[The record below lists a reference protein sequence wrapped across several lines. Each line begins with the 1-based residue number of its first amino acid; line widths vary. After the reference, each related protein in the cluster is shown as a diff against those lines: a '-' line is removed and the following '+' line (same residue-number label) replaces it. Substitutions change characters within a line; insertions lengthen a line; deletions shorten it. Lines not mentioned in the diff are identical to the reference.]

1 MEFKELSFQEFETA
15 FKSINRI
22 RLGGIDDLNASI
34 ILDVYEQIKCP
45 LFVSFRSCLDNGIF
59 PNLLNIA
66 QVSPIVK

>member
-34 ILDVYEQIKCP
+34 ILDVYEQIKYP
-45 LFVSFRSCLDNGIF
+45 LVVSFRSCLDNGIF